1 MEGYSK
7 TDKNGLNKM
16 TNDNIYDIDPIMENF
31 TLLDDSIGKVSSVNM
46 QGYNEDTEVGSEK
59 SLSNFIKY
67 LWKSLTGLKKS
78 VDEYKSAMD
87 ECVKALGDLVK
98 KHEKTNKILEFAMG
112 LRDDY
117 EE

>member
-1 MEGYSK
+1 MAIVKTKNIGLTKDDKTEHYSVDRVNANSDLIDKTFGNINETILEGYEEA
-7 TDKNGLNKM
+7 TDGNK
-16 TNDNIYDIDPIMENF
+16 
-31 TLLDDSIGKVSSVNM
+31 SVA
-46 QGYNEDTEVGSEK
+46 
-59 SLSNFIKY
+59 NFIKF